1 MASRL
6 LFVNGMRYN
15 VELRGPPL
23 ADAGQW
29 PALALLHGFTGSAA
43 GWGAHLDAFAAAGLP
58 VIALDLPGHG
68 ASDAPADPA
77 RYALERARED
87 IPAALAQLGVAP
99 GQAVLL
105 GYSMGG
111 RVALCAA
118 FSGYFRALVL
128 ESASPGQAT
137 ARERAERRA
146 SDEALAARI
155 ERMGVSAFV
164 DEWERLPLFASQ
176 AALPADTRAALRAER
191 LRNSPAGLANSL
203 RSAGTG
209 VQPSLWERLPD
220 LAIPTLLLSGA
231 LDAKFTAI
239 AERMAAALPRAGL
252 RVVPGAGHAIHLEQ
266 PSVFDALV
274 LEFVNDL
281 S

>member
-15 VELRGPPL
+15 VELHGMPL
-23 ADAGQW
+23 ADAAQR
-29 PALALLHGFTGSAA
+29 PVLALLHGFTGSAA
-43 GWGAHLDAFAAAGLP
+43 GWGAHLDVFAAAGLP

-68 ASDAPADPA
+68 ASDALADPA
-77 RYALERARED
+77 HYALERARED

-99 GQAVLL
+99 GQAILL

-111 RVALCAA
+111 RVALYAA
-118 FSGYFRALVL
+118 FSGFFRALVL
-128 ESASPGQAT
+128 ESASPGLAT
-137 ARERAERRA
+137 EHERAERRA

-155 ERMGVSAFV
+155 ERDGVPAFV

-176 AALPADTRAALRAER
+176 AALPDDVRAAVRTQR
-191 LRNSPAGLANSL
+191 LRNSAAGLANSL
-203 RSAGTG
+203 RGAGTG
-209 VQPSLWERLPD
+209 AQPSLWERLPD
-220 LAIPTLLLSGA
+220 LAIPTLLLAGA

-239 AERMAAALPRAGL
+239 AERMAAALPRATL
-252 RVVPGAGHAIHLEQ
+252 RVVPAAGHAIHLER
-266 PSVFDALV
+266 PDTFAALV

-281 S
+281 L

>member
-6 LFVNGMRYN
+6 LLLNGMRYH

-23 ADAGQW
+23 ADAGQR
-29 PALALLHGFTGSAA
+29 PMLALLHGFTGSAA
-43 GWGAHLDAFAAAGLP
+43 GWGAHLDTFAAAGLP
-58 VIALDLPGHG
+58 VIAFDLPGHG

-77 RYALERARED
+77 CYALERARED
-87 IPAALAQLGVAP
+87 IPAALAQLGVAR

-118 FSGYFRALVL
+118 ISGFFRALVL
-128 ESASPGQAT
+128 ESASPGLAT
-137 ARERAERRA
+137 AHERAERRA

-155 ERMGVSAFV
+155 ERDGVAAFV

-176 AALPADTRAALRAER
+176 AALPADARAALRTER
-191 LRNSPAGLANSL
+191 LRNSPTGLANSL
-203 RSAGTG
+203 RGGGTG
-209 VQPSLWERLPD
+209 AQASLWERLSD
-220 LAIPTLLLSGA
+220 LAIPTLLLAGA

-239 AERMAAALPRAGL
+239 AERMATALPRATL
-252 RVVPGAGHAIHLEQ
+252 RVVPGAGHAIHLER
-266 PSVFDALV
+266 PSVFAALV

-281 S
+281 V

>member
-1 MASRL
+1 MASWHL
-6 LFVNGMRYN
+6 LVNGMRYH
-15 VELRGPPL
+15 VELRGMAPTVHKPT
-23 ADAGQW
+23 
-29 PALALLHGFTGSAA
+29 LALLHGFTGSAA

-99 GQAVLL
+99 GQAILL

-111 RVALCAA
+111 RVALCTA
-118 FSGYFRALVL
+118 FSGFFRALVL
-128 ESASPGQAT
+128 ESASPGLA
-137 ARERAERRA
+137 AERERAERRA

-155 ERMGVSAFV
+155 EREGVPAFV

-176 AALPADTRAALRAER
+176 AALPEDARAALRAER
-191 LRNSPAGLANSL
+191 LRNSPTGLANSL
-203 RSAGTG
+203 RGAGTG
-209 VQPSLWERLPD
+209 AQPSLWEHLPD
-220 LAIPTLLLSGA
+220 LAIPTLLLTGA

-239 AERMAAALPRAGL
+239 AERMAAALPRTTL
-252 RVVPGAGHAIHLEQ
+252 CVVPGAGHAIHLER
-266 PSVFDALV
+266 PDVFDALV

-281 S
+281 L

>member
-1 MASRL
+1 MTSRRL
-6 LFVNGMRYN
+6 LVNGVRYH
-15 VELRGPPL
+15 VELRGTPPTAHKPIL
-23 ADAGQW
+23 V
-29 PALALLHGFTGSAA
+29 LLHGFTGSAA
-43 GWGAHLDAFAAAGLP
+43 GWGAHLDAFAASGLP

-77 RYALERARED
+77 RYALERTRED

-118 FSGYFRALVL
+118 FSGFLRALVL
-128 ESASPGQAT
+128 ESASPGLAT
-137 ARERAERRA
+137 ERERAERRA

-155 ERMGVSAFV
+155 ERAGVPAFV